1 MQLNILNRPLLLVLV
16 IFRVHVQLAFLRASK
31 NNQVKVDIGLQWLDF
46 SIAVHNL
53 KVRAKSFQ
61 DKVVLLHK
69 VQSLMIDSA
78 VHD

>member
-1 MQLNILNRPLLLVLV
+1 
-16 IFRVHVQLAFLRASK
+16 LRASEY
-31 NNQVKVDIGLQWLDF
+31 NQVKVDIGLQWLDF
-46 SIAVHNL
+46 SITVHNL